1 MSDRTTA
8 VLALALFGVLGILG
22 WVITSPGRPGRPLPC
37 PSGYV
42 AVFRADLTPAC
53 APYVVE
59 PVR

>member
-1 MSDRTTA
+1 MSDRETA
-8 VLALALFGVLGILG
+8 VLALVPVGVLVLLVGAAI
-22 WVITSPGRPGRPLPC
+22 VDRPGRLLPC

-42 AVFRADLTPAC
+42 AVFRPDLTPAC